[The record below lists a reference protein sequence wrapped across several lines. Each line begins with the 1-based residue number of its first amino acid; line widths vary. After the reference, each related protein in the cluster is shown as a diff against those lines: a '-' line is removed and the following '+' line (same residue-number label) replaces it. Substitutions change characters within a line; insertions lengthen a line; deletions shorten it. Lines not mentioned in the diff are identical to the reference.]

1 MGVSN
6 LSCFL
11 LFFWRFHG
19 TCGSSHEGFSLPIGC
34 TRCPHQ
40 KEGSLWMHSK
50 TLQEFWLVGGFDL
63 CAILSSSRI
72 HMVFSSI
79 YMHPVYSHHM
89 FLMVKWILYRGCC
102 GKHPKTF
109 HLNKQFVF
117 GVRLLVEP
125 DLIGDTKYL
134 FQHFHRWNC
143 FIRS

>member
-1 MGVSN
+1 MFQIFRDFCCFSEDFMEHVDRLIKVFLCQLDAPGVPTKKKGR
-6 LSCFL
+6 C
-11 LFFWRFHG
+11 
-19 TCGSSHEGFSLPIGC
+19 GC
-34 TRCPHQ
+34 TARPYKSFGWLADLTYVRYFQ
-40 KEGSLWMHSK
+40 V
-50 TLQEFWLVGGFDL
+50 QE
-63 CAILSSSRI
+63 
-72 HMVFSSI
+72 SI
-79 YMHPVYSHHM
+79 WCSALYMHPVYSHHM

-134 FQHFHRWNC
+134 FQHFNRWNC